1 MSKETIETLNPFLM
15 GELGIKTAGFR
26 KYKKFNQYKKKIQNN
41 QFVKEVLIDEQM
53 VNTFID
59 KELLESLY
67 SGGHTKNTMSVF
79 FALVGKLNYNEDIIT
94 LNTNDIAEMTGYK
107 KSSINQA
114 IKDLIELKV
123 ISRISGRLTNYK
135 YYINPMK
142 IFSGNNIEFI
152 KSRNPN
158 LVKST
163 LTKAQIIP

>member
-1 MSKETIETLNPFLM
+1 MIKEKLKTFNPFLQDKP
-15 GELGIKTAGFR
+15 GIKTAGFR
-26 KYKKFNQYKKKIQNN
+26 KYKIFNQYKKKIEKNH
-41 QFVKEVLIDEQM
+41 FVKQVLIDEQM

-79 FALVGKLNYNEDIIT
+79 FALLGKLNYNEDIIT

-107 KSSINQA
+107 KSSVNQA
-114 IKDLIELKV
+114 IKDLIELQV
-123 ISRISGRLTNYK
+123 LSRISGRGTSYK

-152 KSRNPN
+152 KSRNLN

-163 LTKAQIIP
+163 LIKDQIIP